1 MKSKI
6 LIIED
11 SLSFAAYLSDVL
23 SDSYAVSV
31 AHNASEGLSIALADQ
46 PEIILLDLVL
56 PDVDGYEA
64 FKNIKSNK
72 TLSDIPIIF
81 VSAVSEIKDQM
92 KGLELGAVD
101 YIVKPI
107 NPDIVRAKIKNHIK
121 IKHDFERLENISLK
135 DPLTLVGNRRLFDE
149 RLDSEW
155 RRAKRDGFSLGL
167 FMLDIDFF
175 KNFNDSKGHLAGD
188 DCLKSIAAA
197 IDSSLKRGGDIVVR
211 YGGEEFAAI
220 LPGINLEAA
229 QRVAERII
237 DNVQKLQIR
246 HPDSS
251 VSEFVTLSIGGA
263 IALPCAE
270 SEMTEIIKKA
280 DVALYSA
287 KKNGR
292 NRIVLAESAF

>member
-1 MKSKI
+1 MKNKV

-31 AHNASEGLSIALADQ
+31 AHNASEGLRIALSTQ

-56 PDVDGYEA
+56 PDIDGYEA

-81 VSAVSEIKDQM
+81 ISAVSEIKDQM

-188 DCLKSIAAA
+188 DCLKAIAGA

-237 DNVQKLQIR
+237 ENVKKLQIK

-263 IALPCAE
+263 VSLPCAE
-270 SEMTEIIKKA
+270 SEMTDIVKKA

>member
-1 MKSKI
+1 MKSKV

-11 SLSFAAYLSDVL
+11 SLSFAAYFCDVL

-64 FKNIKSNK
+64 FKNIKSHK

-92 KGLELGAVD
+92 KGLDLGAVD

-188 DCLKSIAAA
+188 ECLKSIAGA

-237 DNVQKLQIR
+237 ENVNKLQIK

-251 VSEFVTLSIGGA
+251 VSEFVTVSIGGA

>member
-1 MKSKI
+1 MLNKV

-31 AHNASEGLSIALADQ
+31 AHNASDGLRTALTVQ

-64 FKNIKSNK
+64 FKSIKANK
-72 TLSDIPIIF
+72 MLSDIPIIF
-81 VSAVSEIKDQM
+81 VSAVSEIKDQTR
-92 KGLELGAVD
+92 GLELGAVD

-135 DPLTLVGNRRLFDE
+135 DPLTMVGNRRLFDE
-149 RLDSEW
+149 RLDAEW

-175 KNFNDSKGHLAGD
+175 KNFNDTEGHIAGD
-188 DCLKSIAAA
+188 KCLKAVAGA
-197 IDSSLKRGGDIVVR
+197 ISTSLKRGGDIVAR

-237 DNVQKLQIR
+237 ENVKKLQIR

-251 VSEFVTLSIGGA
+251 VSEFVMLSIGGA

-270 SEMTEIIKKA
+270 TEMFDIVKKA

>member
-1 MKSKI
+1 MKNKV

-31 AHNASEGLSIALADQ
+31 AHNASEGLRIALSIQ

-56 PDVDGYEA
+56 PDIDGYEA

-72 TLSDIPIIF
+72 ILSDIPIIF
-81 VSAVSEIKDQM
+81 VSAVSEIRDQM

-251 VSEFVTLSIGGA
+251 VSELVTLSIGGA